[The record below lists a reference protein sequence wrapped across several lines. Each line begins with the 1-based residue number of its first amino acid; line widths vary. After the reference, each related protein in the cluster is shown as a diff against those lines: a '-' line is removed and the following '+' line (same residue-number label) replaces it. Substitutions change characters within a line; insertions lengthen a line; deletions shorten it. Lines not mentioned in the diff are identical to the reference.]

1 MKKPEVLIVGAGI
14 AGPALA
20 YWLSRNGYRP
30 TVVEHARQLR
40 SGGSA
45 IVVNSKKA
53 PTVEATRADLSEV
66 LHRSTQT
73 EAECLFDD
81 TVTALEGG
89 VDVTFRRSAPRH
101 FDSVVGADGMHSAAR
116 PRVTGPERQFAS
128 DLGLYGA
135 SVLLE
140 PEAIEDPSEMTML
153 TVPNRMLVLHPSRTT
168 PLAIFT
174 FRAAQPALHD
184 RKNIA
189 LHKQTVA
196 DAYADVRWRAPELV
210 TASLDHPA
218 PFFAPLTT
226 VRVPSWSRGRVVLL
240 GDAAATALL
249 GDGSSM
255 AMTGAY
261 ALAEELAAHP
271 GDHARAFAA
280 YESRLRREVGPR
292 QRRVGLLSRLMVP
305 RPGPGL
311 AVRNAVGRAVLR
323 RIIGGAMASLATSP
337 TTAVPPSG
345 KTCRYFDAA
354 EPDPA
359 PSHPPVWTAV
369 ARSGRDHS
377 ARCRSEGRG
386 VSASTAGSSGAKTNG
401 PSPLACTAWT
411 VMPPCLSYSV
421 GVTSTGVSFQGP
433 RVPVPPA
440 PRRWPVGCRTSR

>member
-45 IVVNSKKA
+45 IVVKGPAVPVADRMGILPQLRELATRNRSLTLLDPGGRRILQLPLTSDKA
-53 PTVEATRADLSEV
+53 PTVEVTRADLSEV
-66 LHRSTQT
+66 LHRSAQT
-73 EAECLFDD
+73 EAEFVFDD
-81 TVTALEGG
+81 TVIALDQDEGG
-89 VDVTFRRSAPRH
+89 VDVTFRRSTPQR
-101 FDSVVGADGMHSAAR
+101 FDLVVGADGMHSTVR
-116 PRVTGPERQFAS
+116 RLVFGPEWQFAN

-135 SVLLE
+135 TVPLA
-140 PEAIEDPSEMTML
+140 PDAVEDPTEMTML

-174 FRAAQPALHD
+174 FRVAQPAPHD

-210 TASLDHPA
+210 AAFLDHPA
-218 PFFAPLTT
+218 PYFDPLST

-240 GDAAATALL
+240 GDAAAATALL

-255 AMTGAY
+255 AMAGAY

-280 YESRLRREVGPR
+280 YESRLR
-292 QRRVGLLSRLMVP
+292 QI
-305 RPGPGL
+305 
-311 AVRNAVGRAVLR
+311 GRAHV
-323 RIIGGAMASLATSP
+323 
-337 TTAVPPSG
+337 
-345 KTCRYFDAA
+345 
-354 EPDPA
+354 
-359 PSHPPVWTAV
+359 
-369 ARSGRDHS
+369 
-377 ARCRSEGRG
+377 
-386 VSASTAGSSGAKTNG
+386 
-401 PSPLACTAWT
+401 
-411 VMPPCLSYSV
+411 
-421 GVTSTGVSFQGP
+421 
-433 RVPVPPA
+433 
-440 PRRWPVGCRTSR
+440 